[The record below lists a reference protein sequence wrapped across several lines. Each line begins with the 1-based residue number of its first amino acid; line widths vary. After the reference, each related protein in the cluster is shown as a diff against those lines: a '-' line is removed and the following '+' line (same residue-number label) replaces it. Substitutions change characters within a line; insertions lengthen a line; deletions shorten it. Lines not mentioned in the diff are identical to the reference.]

1 MAKHLMVVL
10 SNARDGRE
18 EEFNRRYDE
27 HMRDTID
34 KLDGFAC
41 AQRFELAGLPG
52 APEVPYR
59 YLTIYEVEDDR
70 LARAYEQFRYGRQER
85 AEALAAGRAPLVW
98 VSESLDPERFRVGF
112 YSAITDQLP
121 SRRLA
126 AARPASGG

>member
-1 MAKHLMVVL
+1 MVVL

-18 EEFNRRYDE
+18 DEFNRWYDE

-34 KLDGFAC
+34 KLDGFTC

-59 YLTIYEVEDDR
+59 YLALYEVEDDR
-70 LARAYEQFRYGRQER
+70 LARAYEQFLYGRQER
-85 AEALAAGRAPLVW
+85 AEAVAAGRAPLVW
-98 VSESLDPERFRVGF
+98 VSDSLDPGKFLVGF
-112 YSAITDQLP
+112 YSAVTDQVP

-126 AARPASGG
+126 GTRPASGA